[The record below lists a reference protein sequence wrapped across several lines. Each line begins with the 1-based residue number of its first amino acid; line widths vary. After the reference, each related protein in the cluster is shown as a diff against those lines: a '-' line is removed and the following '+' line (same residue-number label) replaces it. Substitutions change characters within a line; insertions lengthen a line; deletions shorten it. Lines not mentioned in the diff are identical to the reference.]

1 MSAVSR
7 VAVIGEGVR
16 VQGFALAGAL
26 VFAAEDPGGA
36 HAAWRSLPPDVEVA
50 VLTPN
55 AAAWLREALSPDVS
69 GRARGTLP
77 RRPGVLTVVMP
88 GTAPGM
94 TPGTT
99 PGVTPGAR
107 PGVTPEV
114 TP

>member
-1 MSAVSR
+1 VSAVSR

-55 AAAWLREALSPDVS
+55 AAAWLRDALSPDAS
-69 GRARGTLP
+69 GRARGALP

-88 GTAPGM
+88 GTTPG
-94 TPGTT
+94 TRPGTT
-99 PGVTPGAR
+99 PGTR
-107 PGVTPEV
+107 PGTTPEV